1 MERKKQLLILYIFL
15 LIMIPRLCLLPLA
28 TFLAIDYDTL
38 NEWYFF
44 IVTSL
49 LALLAVYLYWPKL
62 KSDWQR
68 KKQTG
73 ISFIF
78 TGFIGFLMIFL
89 FTFLSF
95 MFFHQGSLEKSA
107 NQTNLEN
114 LSHPLIAHLMP
125 LCVVFFGPLLEELL
139 FRGYVF
145 SEMKRKCS
153 TFPAFLCSVLLF
165 TLIHLNNLQEIRSLL
180 PYFSIGVITTLSYSR
195 KNENI
200 YYPLSI
206 HIMNNLIAQI
216 LIWSQ

>member
-1 MERKKQLLILYIFL
+1 
-15 LIMIPRLCLLPLA
+15 MIPRLCLLPLA
-28 TFLAIDYDTL
+28 TFLAIDYDAL

-44 IVTSL
+44 VGTSL

-62 KSDWQR
+62 KNDWQR
-68 KKQTG
+68 KKQKG
-73 ISFIF
+73 IYFIF

-89 FTFLSF
+89 FTLVSL
-95 MFFHQGSLEKSA
+95 MFFCQGSFEKSA

-114 LSHPLIAHLMP
+114 LSHPLITHLML
-125 LCVVFFGPLLEELL
+125 LCIVFFGPLLEELL
-139 FRGYVF
+139 FRGYLF
-145 SEMKRKCS
+145 SEIKQKFS

-165 TLIHLNNLQEIRSLL
+165 TLIHLNNLQEIQSLF
-180 PYFSIGVITTLSYSR
+180 PYFSIGVITTLFYSIE
-195 KNENI
+195 NENI